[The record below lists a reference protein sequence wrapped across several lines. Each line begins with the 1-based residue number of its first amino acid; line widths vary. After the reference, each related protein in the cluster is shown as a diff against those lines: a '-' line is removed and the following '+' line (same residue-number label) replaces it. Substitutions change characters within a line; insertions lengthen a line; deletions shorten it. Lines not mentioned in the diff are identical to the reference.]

1 MKRFWNIV
9 SFLAVVNLLAMGMFL
24 GWLWQSGRL
33 DGDRIRHIR
42 DLLAMT
48 IAGEQAAEDERAA
61 EAERQQ
67 QEAAQRARRENP
79 PLPSAEQ
86 VRQVSLVDDQTDQ
99 ALRRLRD
106 ETTQLL
112 AQLDVRGAELDQ
124 REQALESAREA
135 WLSSIETELAR
146 RTDEQFLKTVR
157 QYESAPPKI
166 GKQWMM
172 ELIGAGEQEQ
182 VVAYLD
188 AMSARAASKILREF
202 KTDKDAALATEL
214 LDKLR
219 TFGLQV
225 EDTEEFGDDDP
236 LADAQ

>member
-1 MKRFWNIV
+1 MKRFWNII
-9 SFLAVVNLLAMGMFL
+9 SFLAVVNLLALAMFVA
-24 GWLWQSGRL
+24 WLWQSGRL
-33 DGDRIRHIR
+33 NGDRIRHIR
-42 DLLAMT
+42 NTLAMT
-48 IAGEQAAEDERAA
+48 IAQEQAAEAEQAD
-61 EAERQQ
+61 EAERQR
-67 QEAAQRARRENP
+67 QEAAERARRQNP

-86 VRQVSLVDDQTDQ
+86 VRQISLVDDQTDQ

-106 ETTQLL
+106 ETAQLL
-112 AQLDVRGAELDQ
+112 AQLEVRGAELDQ
-124 REQALESAREA
+124 REQALESARQT
-135 WLSSIETELAR
+135 WLSSIEAELAR

-172 ELIGAGEQEQ
+172 ELIAAGEQEQ
-182 VVAYLD
+182 VVAYLN
-188 AMSARAASKILREF
+188 AMTARAASKILREF
-202 KTDKDAALATEL
+202 KTEEEAGLATEL

-225 EDTEEFGDDDP
+225 EAAEESGDDDS